1 MSNSVKPNVGCNWE
15 IFCTFAMSFL
25 VNYPRFEP
33 STANTGE
40 YPKIQKS
47 QLSHNDLVGLILV
60 N

>member
-1 MSNSVKPNVGCNWE
+1 MKNENARPERAIYILAISSV
-15 IFCTFAMSFL
+15 

-33 STANTGE
+33 LTANTRE